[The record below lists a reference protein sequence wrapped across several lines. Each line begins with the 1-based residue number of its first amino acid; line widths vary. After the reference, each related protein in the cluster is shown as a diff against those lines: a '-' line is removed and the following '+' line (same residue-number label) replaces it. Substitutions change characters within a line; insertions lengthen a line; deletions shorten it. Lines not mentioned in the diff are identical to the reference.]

1 MEKHLVSSKRH
12 RVGLSRL
19 LVVAAVCLGAC
30 GEETAPSGDESP
42 GGQGPDEQ
50 PGSER
55 LDAGPRSDARVLDAT
70 PARRS
75 DASPVDLAPAP
86 GDSAVASS
94 DGCAALA
101 IAQSKCASCHGEQLA
116 FGAPMPLISAED
128 FRADA
133 VVSMGEK
140 VVEVAARRLHD
151 VKTPMPP
158 KNAAQLSSDE
168 LATLDA
174 WLAAGA
180 PAPQATCAP
189 PASSDAGMDKPAL
202 ELPPDCDEKFK
213 LLANDDGKPHT
224 VPANFEGYHQ
234 FYYDLPWGT
243 DDVQAVVFDPIV
255 DNARVLH
262 HYILYQGESSYLSGW
277 SPGKEAKVL
286 PSDIGVYMPK
296 QGQLK
301 LEIHYYNTGN
311 QKAELDQSGVEIC
324 ITRTPRK
331 NVATTFPFSASA
343 TAPAGQR
350 HTSEYLCTVD
360 AKEPVHLF
368 TSAPHMHKLGVHA
381 KLEILRKGGKT
392 ELVHDLPFDFHD
404 QNDYPIDFVLNDG
417 DQVKTTC
424 VYENQTT
431 RNVSFGTSSDA
442 EMCFNFAMYY
452 PLCAF
457 SCAGSNPLIEL
468 IKQSQGNGCPTT
480 ASGSGGFL
488 GL

>member
-1 MEKHLVSSKRH
+1 MEKHDPNSRQ
-12 RVGLSRL
+12 RVGFSRL
-19 LVVAAVCLGAC
+19 LVAVAVCAGAC
-30 GEETAPSGDESP
+30 GEETAPPADDDSRDGKPSE
-42 GGQGPDEQ
+42 EQ
-50 PGSER
+50 PSSEHLDGGR
-55 LDAGPRSDARVLDAT
+55 RTDARALDATSPSPSDARAADAA
-70 PARRS
+70 PART
-75 DASPVDLAPAP
+75 
-86 GDSAVASS
+86 DSAVASS
-94 DGCAALA
+94 STCTALE
-101 IAQSKCASCHGEQLA
+101 IARSKCGSCHGEQLA
-116 FGAPMPLISAED
+116 FGAPMPLVSAQD

-133 VVSMGEK
+133 VISAGEK
-140 VVEVAARRLHD
+140 VAEVAARRLHD
-151 VKTPMPP
+151 VAKPMPP

-174 WLAAGA
+174 WIAAGA
-180 PAPQATCAP
+180 PDATCAP
-189 PASSDAGMDKPAL
+189 PAPIDAGTDKPVV
-202 ELPPDCDEKFK
+202 EPPPDCDQKFK

-234 FYYDLPWGT
+234 FYFDLPWGSGE
-243 DDVQAVVFDPIV
+243 VQAVLFDPVV
-255 DNARVLH
+255 DNSRVLH

-286 PSDIGVYMPK
+286 PKDIGVYMPTE
-296 QGQLK
+296 GQLK

-324 ITRTPRK
+324 VTKTPRK

-343 TAPAGQR
+343 TAPAGKR

-381 KLEILRKGGKT
+381 KLEILRQGGQT
-392 ELVHDLPFDFHD
+392 EVVHDLPFDFHD

-431 RNVSFGTSSDA
+431 SNVNFGTSSDA

-457 SCAGSNPLIEL
+457 SCAGSNPLIEV
-468 IKQSQGNGCPTT
+468 IKVSQGNGCPTT
-480 ASGSGGFL
+480 ASGGGFL